1 MLGESLSSGGE
12 GGGVEGGGVERSSVA
27 QYGHPSTCVVVTT
40 VSII

>member
-1 MLGESLSSGGE
+1 MSGESLSSGGE
-12 GGGVEGGGVERSSVA
+12 GGGGGGVERSSVA